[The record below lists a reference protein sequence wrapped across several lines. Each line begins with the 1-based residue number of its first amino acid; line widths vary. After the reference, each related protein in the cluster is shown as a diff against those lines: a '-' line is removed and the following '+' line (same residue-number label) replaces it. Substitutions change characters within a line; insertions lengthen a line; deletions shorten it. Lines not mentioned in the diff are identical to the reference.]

1 MKGVDTAA
9 RALLRRHYVAGVPR
23 PWTPADTAAAGRLRA
38 LLIDQ
43 APAAFKAQ
51 IGRFDPRLFTIP
63 RP

>member
-9 RALLRRHYVAGVPR
+9 RALLRRHYVAGVSR
-23 PWTPADTAAAGRLRA
+23 PWTPVDMAAAGRLHA

-51 IGRFDPRLFTIP
+51 NGRFDPRLFTIP